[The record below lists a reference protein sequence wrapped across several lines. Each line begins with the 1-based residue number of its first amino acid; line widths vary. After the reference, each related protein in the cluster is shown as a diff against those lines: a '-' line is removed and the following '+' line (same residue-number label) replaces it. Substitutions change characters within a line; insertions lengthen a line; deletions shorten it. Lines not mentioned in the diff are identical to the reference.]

1 MHIRNVGFIG
11 LGLIGGSIAKN
22 IKKLYPEASL
32 IAATSG
38 EETLR
43 QAHADGL
50 IENDTFLPLEDFA
63 TCDLLFLCSPVTVN
77 LSYLRKLKPVLAPHC
92 LLTDVGSVKGD
103 IARAV

>member
-1 MHIRNVGFIG
+1 MSVFIG

-50 IENDTFLPLEDFA
+50 IENDTFFPWKILPPAISSFSA
-63 TCDLLFLCSPVTVN
+63 
-77 LSYLRKLKPVLAPHC
+77 
-92 LLTDVGSVKGD
+92 
-103 IARAV
+103 AR

>member
-50 IENDTFLPLEDFA
+50 IENDTFLPPGRFCHLR
-63 TCDLLFLCSPVTVN
+63 SP
-77 LSYLRKLKPVLAPHC
+77 LSLQP
-92 LLTDVGSVKGD
+92 G
-103 IARAV
+103 